1 MIRSMD
7 SMVICGSKAATWQ
20 RGKHL
25 PTADQTGLQTLWMQ
39 QYWTDDETIFLPVY
53 RSQFTIAGIH
63 LCASCLLTGLPN
75 CMQHA
80 VQKFDYLKNDHALHS
95 TPKRKCIFSDKI
107 VLSLLGVLDPNYLW
121 FPILQSLFFDCWCMR
136 CTPAASVT
144 VAKLVNK
151 QKNIQPV
158 VQHWDSERMQAQ
170 LSTWRVNHKTRT
182 QGQWTIHKTDKYMQN
197 VAGWCDPWT
206 KYHWKNC
213 W

>member
-1 MIRSMD
+1 MWIESSD
-7 SMVICGSKAATWQ
+7 LTTGKTSPNCWSDWFANVVNATILNTWWN
-20 RGKHL
+20 HFF
-25 PTADQTGLQTLWMQ
+25 TCLQI
-39 QYWTDDETIFLPVY
+39 TIHNRRDTFV
-53 RSQFTIAGIH
+53 
-63 LCASCLLTGLPN
+63 CLLSADWPAKLH
-75 CMQHA
+75 QHA

-95 TPKRKCIFSDKI
+95 TPKKKCIFSDKI

-144 VAKLVNK
+144 VAKLANK

-170 LSTWRVNHKTRT
+170 LSTWSVNHTTRT